1 MEKAEPK
8 GESRADSPKDEGVE
22 EAWDVLS
29 GLAKSFFTV
38 NGFEQAIADFL
49 NNNSPAERLDSSA
62 RYKALLEQIPAVIF
76 IAPMDEG
83 VGEAWVS
90 PHIETALGFTQE
102 EWLNDPIRWYRQIH
116 PEDRQRWNA
125 EAADLFST
133 GRPLQSVYR
142 VVARDGHVVWFQCHA
157 KMVRTEQGRPWFLH
171 GVGFDVTDL
180 KRAEEALRT
189 AHAELELRVRQRT
202 ADLEQFTYSVSHDL
216 QEPIRNVA
224 IFSEL
229 LQRRYSGRFDADA
242 ERFLEILVEGARR
255 MDRLVRDLLAFAH
268 ANEPGDSEVQ
278 PVDAGA
284 VLGKVI
290 DSLSISVRESSATIT
305 WDPLPHVA
313 VREAHLQQI
322 FQNLLSNAIKYRGE
336 DAPRIHVAAR
346 PLGAAH
352 RFSVLDN
359 GIGIDPDYFE
369 RIFGLFKRLHGR
381 NDYPGTGL
389 GLAICRRIVQTYGG
403 KMTVESELGKGSTFS
418 FTLPAATGS

>member
-1 MEKAEPK
+1 
-8 GESRADSPKDEGVE
+8 
-22 EAWDVLS
+22 
-29 GLAKSFFTV
+29 
-38 NGFEQAIADFL
+38 
-49 NNNSPAERLDSSA
+49 
-62 RYKALLEQIPAVIF
+62 
-76 IAPMDEG
+76 MDEG